1 MSVSRGLLSMT
12 GFGEA
17 STPYPLDK
25 YRLSAKSLNHKNLE
39 VILNFPKEWEHLEVA
54 TRRMAA
60 SFLTRGRVEITV
72 SRSPQQQMTSTP
84 ISAEKATA
92 IYIELSQIK
101 DALGLRE
108 PVTLTHILTVMTR
121 DGNIPPPP
129 VDPEV
134 AMGTI
139 GELLRKLKASRED
152 EGQALTKVIDGLLLE
167 INEYLRL
174 IGLTRPKAIEETKA
188 AFAKKISS
196 LLQQT
201 TILDAGKKVEEEAL
215 LYLSK
220 KDNEEE
226 WQRFNIH
233 MQRFRQDM
241 DSGGA
246 IGRSLDFLAQEM
258 QREIST
264 FITKEANPLVF
275 QPAMAIRTILTKL
288 KEQIQNVE

>member
-1 MSVSRGLLSMT
+1 MT

-39 VILNFPKEWEHLEVA
+39 VILNFPKEWEHLEVP

-60 SFLTRGRVEITV
+60 SFLTRGRIEVTV
-72 SRSPQQQMTSTP
+72 SRLPQQMTSTP
-84 ISAEKATA
+84 ISQEKATA
-92 IYIELSQIK
+92 IFIELSQIK

-121 DGNIPPPP
+121 EGNIPPPP
-129 VDPEV
+129 VNPES
-134 AMGTI
+134 AMETI
-139 GELLRKLKASRED
+139 EELLQKLKVSREE
-152 EGQALTKVIDGLLLE
+152 EGQALTKVIEGLLLE
-167 INEYLRL
+167 IDEYLGL
-174 IGLTRPKAIEETKA
+174 IGLIRPKAIEETKN
-188 AFAKKISS
+188 AFAAKISNLLLHQTSVLDAEKKI
-196 LLQQT
+196 
-201 TILDAGKKVEEEAL
+201 EEEAL

-233 MQRFRQDM
+233 IQRFRQDM

-275 QPAMAIRTILTKL
+275 QPAMAIRTALTKL

>member
-1 MSVSRGLLSMT
+1 MT

>member
-1 MSVSRGLLSMT
+1 MT

-17 STPYPLDK
+17 SAPYPLDK

-39 VILNFPKEWEHLEVA
+39 VILNFPKEWEHLEVP
-54 TRRMAA
+54 TRRLAA
-60 SFLTRGRVEITV
+60 SFLTRGRIEVTV
-72 SRSPQQQMTSTP
+72 SRLPHQMASMP
-84 ISAEKATA
+84 ISPEKATA
-92 IYIELSQIK
+92 IFIELSQIK

-121 DGNIPPPP
+121 EGNIPPPS
-129 VDPEV
+129 VDTE
-134 AMGTI
+134 AAFGSI
-139 GELLRKLKASRED
+139 EELLRKLKSSREE
-152 EGQALTKVIDGLLLE
+152 EGQSLSKVIDGLLTE
-167 INEYLRL
+167 IDEYLRL
-174 IGLTRPKAIEETKA
+174 IGLIRPKAIEETKK
-188 AFAKKISS
+188 AFATKIAN

-201 TILDAGKKVEEEAL
+201 NVLDAGKKVEEEAL

-241 DSGGA
+241 ESGGA

-275 QPAMAIRTILTKL
+275 QPAMAIRTTLTKL

>member
-1 MSVSRGLLSMT
+1 MT

-39 VILNFPKEWEHLEVA
+39 VILNFPKEWEHLEVP
-54 TRRMAA
+54 TRRMAG

-72 SRSPQQQMTSTP
+72 SRLQQQMTSTP
-84 ISAEKATA
+84 ISPEKATA
-92 IYIELSQIK
+92 IFIELSQIK
-101 DALGLRE
+101 DALSLRE
-108 PVTLTHILTVMTR
+108 PVTLAHILTVMAR
-121 DGNIPPPP
+121 EGNIPPPP
-129 VDPEV
+129 VDQEV
-134 AMGTI
+134 AMTTI
-139 GELLRKLKASRED
+139 GELLRKLKGSRED
-152 EGQALTKVIDGLLLE
+152 EGQALTKVLEGLLGE
-167 INEYLRL
+167 IDEYLGL
-174 IGLTRPKAIEETKA
+174 IELIRPKAIEETKK
-188 AFAKKISS
+188 AFASKISH

-201 TILDAGKKVEEEAL
+201 SVVDAGKKIEEEAL

-275 QPAMAIRTILTKL
+275 QPAMAIRTTLSKL

>member
-1 MSVSRGLLSMT
+1 MT

-39 VILNFPKEWEHLEVA
+39 VILNFPKEWEHLEVP

-60 SFLTRGRVEITV
+60 SFLTRGRIEITV
-72 SRSPQQQMTSTP
+72 SRLPQQMTSTP
-84 ISAEKATA
+84 FSLEKATA
-92 IYIELSQIK
+92 IFIELSQIK
-101 DALGLRE
+101 DALALRE
-108 PVTLTHILTVMTR
+108 PVSLTHILTVMTR
-121 DGNIPPPP
+121 EGNIPPPP

-134 AMGTI
+134 AMSTL
-139 GELLRKLKASRED
+139 GELLKKLKGSRED
-152 EGQALTKVIDGLLLE
+152 EGQALTKIIEALLLE
-167 INEYLRL
+167 IDEYLGL
-174 IGLTRPKAIEETKA
+174 IGLTRPMAIEETKK
-188 AFAKKISS
+188 AFVTKISN

-201 TILDAGKKVEEEAL
+201 TTIDAGKKIEEEAL

-275 QPAMAIRTILTKL
+275 QPAMAIRTTLTKL

>member
-1 MSVSRGLLSMT
+1 MT

-39 VILNFPKEWEHLEVA
+39 VILNFPKEWEHLEVP

-60 SFLTRGRVEITV
+60 SFLTRGRIEVTV
-72 SRSPQQQMTSTP
+72 SRLPQQMTSTP
-84 ISAEKATA
+84 ISQEKATA
-92 IYIELSQIK
+92 IFIELSQIK

-121 DGNIPPPP
+121 EGNIPPPP
-129 VDPEV
+129 VNPES
-134 AMGTI
+134 AMETI
-139 GELLRKLKASRED
+139 GELLQKLKVSREE
-152 EGQALTKVIDGLLLE
+152 EGQALTKVIEGLLLE
-167 INEYLRL
+167 IDEYLGL
-174 IGLTRPKAIEETKA
+174 IGLIRPKAIEETKN
-188 AFAKKISS
+188 AFAAKISNLLHQTSVLDAEKKI
-196 LLQQT
+196 
-201 TILDAGKKVEEEAL
+201 EEEAL

-233 MQRFRQDM
+233 IQRFRQDM

-275 QPAMAIRTILTKL
+275 QPAMAIRTALTKL

>member
-1 MSVSRGLLSMT
+1 MT

-188 AFAKKISS
+188 AFAQKISS

>member
-39 VILNFPKEWEHLEVA
+39 VILNFPKEWEHLEVP

-60 SFLTRGRVEITV
+60 SFLTRGRIEVTV
-72 SRSPQQQMTSTP
+72 SRLPQQMTSTP
-84 ISAEKATA
+84 ISQEKATA
-92 IYIELSQIK
+92 IFIELSQIK

-121 DGNIPPPP
+121 EGNIPPPP
-129 VDPEV
+129 VNPES
-134 AMGTI
+134 AMETI
-139 GELLRKLKASRED
+139 GELLQKLKVSREE
-152 EGQALTKVIDGLLLE
+152 EGQALTKVIEGLLLE
-167 INEYLRL
+167 IDEYLGL
-174 IGLTRPKAIEETKA
+174 IGLIRPKAIEETKN
-188 AFAKKISS
+188 AFAAKISNLLHQTSVLDAEKKI
-196 LLQQT
+196 
-201 TILDAGKKVEEEAL
+201 EEEAL

-233 MQRFRQDM
+233 IQRFRQDM

-275 QPAMAIRTILTKL
+275 QPAMAIRTALTKL